1 MEKWPNFFI
10 VGTAKAGTT
19 SLYEY
24 LRNIPGIY
32 MSPIKETHFFSKAT
46 LSENHPVHPIRDKK
60 KYLSLFHNV
69 KDEKI
74 IGEVSPS
81 YLADLEAPKLIHEV
95 SPDAFILISLRDPV
109 DRIFSHFLMQVRDG
123 RMNFPF
129 RNELQTAFSKN
140 ADFAPMSERR
150 MRLDLGEYYEPI
162 KRYQNIFGTNRV
174 KIIIFEEFIKHTK
187 QTVEEIIKFVGLNPE
202 NLNFND
208 IPHNTFFED
217 RDFIRQRIRTSRT
230 LAKFVKRTIT
240 KKTRDIIREKFFVN
254 KAKKPK
260 MEEKDRQT
268 LIEYY
273 RDDVEKLQKLLGRK
287 LPWKNFV
294 E

>member
-1 MEKWPNFFI
+1 MERWPNFFI
-10 VGTAKAGTT
+10 VGAPKAGTT

-24 LRNIPGIY
+24 LTNIPGIY
-32 MSPIKETHFFSKAT
+32 MSPVKELHFFSKAT
-46 LSENHPVHPIRDKK
+46 LPENHPVHPIRDKK

-74 IGEVSPS
+74 IGEASPS
-81 YLADLEAPKLIHEV
+81 YLADPEAPKLIHDV

-109 DRIFSHFLMQVRDG
+109 ERMFSHFLMQIRDG

-140 ADFAPMSERR
+140 VDLSKRR
-150 MRLDLGEYYEPI
+150 MRLELGEYYEPI
-162 KRYQNIFGTNRV
+162 KRYQNIFGTKRV

-208 IPHNTFFED
+208 IPHNPFFED
-217 RDFIRQRIRTSRT
+217 GDIIRQRIRTSRT
-230 LAKFVKRTIT
+230 LEKFVKRTTT
-240 KKTRDIIREKFFVN
+240 KNMRDIIREKFFIN
-254 KAKKPK
+254 KVKKPK

-273 RDDVEKLQKLLGRK
+273 RADVEKLQKLLGRK
-287 LPWKNFV
+287 PPWKNFV
-294 E
+294 G